1 MHLHT
6 LLEKRERLRKVA
18 DAEVVLGVVA
28 GTRVRYFK
36 VEPLLVAFGVR
47 VYLAIQIVPLQN
59 RLLALATLLDVV
71 CANVLGLSPVK
82 VARLEH
88 RVEYELLAGQALPL
102 SEHPYIVSQFL
113 RLRFRRLELTGLK
126 FLPHIL
132 CNQLVLAH
140 PSDVLKHDVEHV
152 FAQLMGV
159 LRRERLKDQLI
170 ER

>member
-71 CANVLGLSPVK
+71 CAKIGLY
-82 VARLEH
+82 L
-88 RVEYELLAGQALPL
+88 
-102 SEHPYIVSQFL
+102 
-113 RLRFRRLELTGLK
+113 
-126 FLPHIL
+126 
-132 CNQLVLAH
+132 
-140 PSDVLKHDVEHV
+140 
-152 FAQLMGV
+152 
-159 LRRERLKDQLI
+159 
-170 ER
+170 